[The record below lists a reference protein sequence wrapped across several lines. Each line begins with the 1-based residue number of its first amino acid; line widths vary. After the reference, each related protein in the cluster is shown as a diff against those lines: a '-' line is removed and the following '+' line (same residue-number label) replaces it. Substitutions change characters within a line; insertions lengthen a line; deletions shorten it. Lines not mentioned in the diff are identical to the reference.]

1 MMTHTTLLVLA
12 LTKIREN
19 TLVLHTLSPDFGRRS
34 FIAGVSRKAPMA
46 LYLPLNILD
55 AEVSENPK
63 SDLWR
68 IRNVSLKFPL
78 NSIRSNVYKN
88 AIALF
93 VSELLYRTVRE
104 GMESDTLFD
113 WCCKSVLSLDTLESD
128 YCNFHLLF
136 ILGLASQLGFEASLE
151 DIAPFIGEHFSVARD
166 LLTMP
171 VAQALMLPMNG
182 KTRNGIS
189 QALVR
194 YLSAHTETAINVQS
208 LKVLSEVLR

>member
-34 FIAGVSRKAPMA
+34 FIAGVSKKSPMA

-55 AEVSENPK
+55 VEVSENPR

-68 IRNVSLKFPL
+68 IGNVSLRFPL
-78 NSIRSNVYKN
+78 NSIRSSVYKN
-88 AIALF
+88 AIAMF

-113 WCCKSVLSLDTLESD
+113 WCCKSVLSLESLESD
-128 YCNFHLLF
+128 YSNFHLLF
-136 ILGLASQLGFEASLE
+136 LLGLASQLGFGASLD
-151 DIAPFIGEHFSVARD
+151 DIAPFAGEHFSVVRD
-166 LLTMP
+166 LLTLP
-171 VAQALMLPMNG
+171 LAQALMLPMNG
-182 KTRNGIS
+182 KTRNDIS
-189 QALVR
+189 QSLVN
-194 YLSAHTETAINVQS
+194 YLSRHTETAINVQS
-208 LKVLSEVLR
+208 LKVLAEVLR